1 MFLLITRLYKSFK
14 SLVANLPPSSG
25 TSGRNSGGITGI
37 TSSTIHSGRLFDFL
51 NASTTLNLLASFK
64 RFCIL
69 LVSLNSLLSSIKSK
83 SRSTFFS
90 KSFTASAPILATKPF
105 APKSSTDFL
114 YCSSVKICLS
124 FKPDDFGSVTMY
136 DSKYTTLSIS
146 LIDKSRIESMRDG
159 VPLKN
164 HIWHTGDAKSI

>member
-146 LIDKSRIESMRDG
+146 LIDKSRIEPMRDG